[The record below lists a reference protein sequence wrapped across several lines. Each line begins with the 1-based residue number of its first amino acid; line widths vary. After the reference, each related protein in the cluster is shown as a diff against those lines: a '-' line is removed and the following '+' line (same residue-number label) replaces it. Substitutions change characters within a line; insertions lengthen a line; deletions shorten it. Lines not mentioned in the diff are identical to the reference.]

1 MKKSILKYVYITSLL
16 FIASPLFSADDEP
29 PKLGGSNG
37 LATLVDR
44 VLGYLFPLAGLIC
57 LIFIIQG
64 GYMWIISAGDP
75 ARVKQAQGTLT
86 WAILGLVIVTIIF
99 TILRAILDFIAK

>member
-1 MKKSILKYVYITSLL
+1 MRSILKYVYVPMG
-16 FIASPLFSADDEP
+16 FFFVSPVFAQDP
-29 PKLGGSNG
+29 PKITDGALS
-37 LATLVDR
+37 TMVDT
-44 VLGYLFPLAGLIC
+44 VLSYLFPIAGLIC

-86 WAILGLVIVTIIF
+86 WAVLGFIFVMVIF
-99 TILRAILDFIAK
+99 TVLNAVLKFIAS

>member
-1 MKKSILKYVYITSLL
+1 MQGILKYLYFLVG
-16 FIASPLFSADDEP
+16 FFFASPVFAQDP
-29 PKLGGSNG
+29 PKITDGAITN
-37 LATLVDR
+37 LVDKI
-44 VLGYLFPLAGLIC
+44 LGYLFPIAGLIC

-86 WAILGLVIVTIIF
+86 WAVLGFIFVMVIF
-99 TILRAILDFIAK
+99 TVLNAVLKFIAS

>member
-1 MKKSILKYVYITSLL
+1 MKILKKTYSFP
-16 FIASPLFSADDEP
+16 FIFLASPVYAQDAP
-29 PKLGGSNG
+29 PKITDGA
-37 LATLVDR
+37 LANMVDKI
-44 VLGYLFPLAGLIC
+44 LGYLFPIAGLIC

-86 WAILGLVIVTIIF
+86 WSILGFIFVMVIF
-99 TILRAILDFIAK
+99 MILNGVIKFIAK